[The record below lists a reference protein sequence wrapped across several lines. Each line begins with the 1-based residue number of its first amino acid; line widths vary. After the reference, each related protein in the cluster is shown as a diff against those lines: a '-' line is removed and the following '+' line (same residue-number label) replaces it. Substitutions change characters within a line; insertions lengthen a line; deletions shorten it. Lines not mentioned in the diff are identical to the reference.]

1 LELLQNSKEENSGR
15 KQINGLLVLDW
26 SSSACKREAGGWW
39 GDWNIGQDWWW
50 VMMKQSSRA
59 TTPAWE
65 GAIKKRREEK
75 KRRRIRRGKAVKKND
90 PRSINKYSEASK

>member
-1 LELLQNSKEENSGR
+1 
-15 KQINGLLVLDW
+15 
-26 SSSACKREAGGWW
+26 
-39 GDWNIGQDWWW
+39 
-50 VMMKQSSRA
+50 MMKQSSRA